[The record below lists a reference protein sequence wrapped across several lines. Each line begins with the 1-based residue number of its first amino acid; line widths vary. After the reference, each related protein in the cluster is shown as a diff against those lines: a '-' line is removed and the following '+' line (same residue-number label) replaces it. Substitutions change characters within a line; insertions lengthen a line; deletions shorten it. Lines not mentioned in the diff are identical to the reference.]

1 MAELT
6 FPPSLTLTEARQAE
20 RLRAMKRLAG
30 SVLLAAAA
38 LFVVSSVVP
47 DSTAV
52 GFLRAAAEAA
62 MVGGL
67 ADWFA
72 ITALFRRPL
81 GLPIPH
87 TALVPTRKDQLAE
100 SLGQFVTTTF
110 LTRENVGERLTES
123 DIVSK
128 VALWLTDGQ
137 NAKRI
142 AEEVAAA
149 ADNLAD
155 VLAPEDVAD
164 VLLAAARTD
173 AATRAYAPLLGRVLQ
188 TTVED
193 DAHQALTD
201 IVLSSMHRWLVE
213 NRSDVVRQLK
223 ARIEEGGR
231 FLWLFTTTSRV
242 DRIVGGATA
251 YLYEA
256 SNDRDHD
263 LRQLIDRLL
272 LVLAL
277 DLQAKTEM
285 AAQVNIEAMR
295 VLRDP
300 ALREWLIEVV
310 AGIRESLR
318 VTLADPT
325 GPAVRRITEGVVQQ
339 AESVLADPR
348 MHDRYD
354 EVLRRVAFHVIDRYV
369 DEFTQLVATTV
380 ARWDGAETA
389 RRMELLAGR
398 DLQFIRINGSV
409 VGGIAGVAIH
419 AVGLTLGRL

>member
-1 MAELT
+1 MVELT
-6 FPPSLTLTEARQAE
+6 FPPSLTLTEARQSR
-20 RLRAMKRLAG
+20 RLRSMKRLAG

-38 LFVVSSVVP
+38 LFVVASVVP
-47 DSTAV
+47 DNTAI

-87 TALVPTRKDQLAE
+87 TALIPTRKDQLAE
-100 SLGQFVTTTF
+100 SLGEFVTTTF
-110 LTRENVGERLTES
+110 LTRDNVGERLSET

-128 VALWLTDGQ
+128 TANWLADPH
-137 NAKRI
+137 NAHRI
-142 AEEVAAA
+142 AEELAAA

-155 VLAPEDVAD
+155 ALSPVDLAD

-173 AATRAYAPLLGRVLQ
+173 AATRAYAPLLGRLLQ

-193 DAHQALTD
+193 DAHQAMTD
-201 IVLSSMHRWLVE
+201 IVLGSMHRWLVE
-213 NRSDVVRQLK
+213 NRYDVVPQLK
-223 ARIEEGGR
+223 ARIEEGG
-231 FLWLFTTTSRV
+231 LLLQLFTTTARV
-242 DRIVGGATA
+242 DRLVVGATA
-251 YLYEA
+251 YLHEA
-256 SNDRDHD
+256 SMDRHHD
-263 LRQLIDRLL
+263 LRRLIDRLL
-272 LVLAL
+272 LVLAH

-285 AAQVNIEAMR
+285 AAQVNVEAMR

-300 ALREWLIEVV
+300 ALRDWLIEVV
-310 AGIRESLR
+310 HGVRESLR
-318 VTLADPT
+318 VTLADPA
-325 GPAVRRITEGVVQQ
+325 GPAVGRIADAVVDHAQR
-339 AESVLADPR
+339 VGTDPHL
-348 MHDRYD
+348 HDRYD
-354 EVLRRVAFHVIDRYV
+354 ELLRRVVFHVIDRYA

-409 VGGIAGVAIH
+409 VGGLAGVAIH
-419 AVGLTLGRL
+419 AIGLAL